1 MNAKLLNF
9 FCVPALICA
18 VALLCLGCED
28 VVHVGD
34 DNSEKGN
41 QDNDTTTSTTFAP
54 PPGEAPPASTN
65 AAGVVEAGGRFYV
78 VGSPEWL
85 KAIDEGRL

>member
-18 VALLCLGCED
+18 VVLLCLGCED
-28 VVHVGD
+28 VVHIGD

-41 QDNDTTTSTTFAP
+41 QDNDQTTTTTYT
-54 PPGEAPPASTN
+54 PPAGEVPVGTN
-65 AAGVVEAGGRFYV
+65 AAGLV
-78 VGSPEWL
+78 VGSSEWL
-85 KAIDEGRL
+85 QAIDSGRLQ